1 MAYLASMAYRWRI
14 SPDLAM
20 PNSARHRRDAR
31 RREESHQRASPRTR
45 RRSTSRRKKKT
56 RTPRCGQIQ
65 LRPRLEEAE
74 RVVHDDVRG
83 RHAHERRDRRD
94 LGRREHRRRGR
105 SATEPGGVIGRNA
118 HGPRLLQSCP
128 GPVPHDWGMLMLRS
142 GSVDGVAAQRRDAAR
157 ACGTDPFLSCLGS
170 LLIGP
175 PRDTMSCLREER
187 IGLWLSSAFCDQSDC

>member
-31 RREESHQRASPRTR
+31 QREEPHQRASPRTR

-74 RVVHDDVRG
+74 RVVHHDVGRG
-83 RHAHERRDRRD
+83 HPDKRRDGGD
-94 LGRREHRRRGR
+94 LGRREHRRRGS
-105 SATEPGGVIGRNA
+105 SATEPGGVISRHAQGAR
-118 HGPRLLQSCP
+118 LQSCP